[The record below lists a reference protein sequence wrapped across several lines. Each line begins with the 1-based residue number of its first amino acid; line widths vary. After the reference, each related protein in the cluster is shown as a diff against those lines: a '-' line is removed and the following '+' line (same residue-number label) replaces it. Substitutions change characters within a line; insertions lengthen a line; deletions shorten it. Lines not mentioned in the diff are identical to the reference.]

1 MGIVGSQ
8 VKIERIFNMVR
19 SIIGLRCWFGIE
31 NLNKLVLIMNNWLDD
46 PKFGFTNGLRYIEE
60 YWFDTK
66 DKMGLE
72 NESLIANFNLFE
84 ED

>member
-19 SIIGLRCWFGIE
+19 SIIGLRCGFGIE

-46 PKFGFTNGLRYIEE
+46 PKFGFRNRLRYIEE
-60 YWFDTK
+60 YCFDTK
-66 DKMGLE
+66 NKMGLK

>member
-1 MGIVGSQ
+1 
-8 VKIERIFNMVR
+8 
-19 SIIGLRCWFGIE
+19 
-31 NLNKLVLIMNNWLDD
+31 MNNWLDD